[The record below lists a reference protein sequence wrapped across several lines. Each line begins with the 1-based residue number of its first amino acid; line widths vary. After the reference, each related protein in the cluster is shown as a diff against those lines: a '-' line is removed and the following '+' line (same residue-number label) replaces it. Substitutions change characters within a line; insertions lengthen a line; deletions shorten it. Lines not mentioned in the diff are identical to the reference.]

1 MKDHTPWISTIG
13 LRGHSRK
20 YRVSASPS
28 VTGGNS
34 IFVPMNPTPQQP
46 LTQAE
51 QSMSHKARPVS
62 DMSPAEFRKHGYA
75 VIDWIADYLDAP
87 DKWPV
92 LPAVRPGDVRGALP
106 ISPPERGESMEEIL
120 NDFQRLIVPAITHW
134 NHPAFLAYF
143 ANPATAA
150 GVLGETLTAALNVN
164 AMLWRTSPA
173 ATELEEL
180 TLDWLRQMLGLPDG
194 FFGVIGDTASSNTLY
209 ALAAAREM
217 HPELRIRE
225 EGMSGRADL
234 PRVVVYCSEEAHS
247 SVDKALMTLG
257 FGLEALK
264 KIPTDS
270 ALRMDAKALAA
281 AVENDRRAGRV
292 PVAVVATVGTTS
304 TTAIDPV
311 PAIAEI
317 CGRHGLWLHVDA
329 SYGGTAAILPEM
341 RYVLDGCDRADSLVV
356 NPHKWLFT
364 PMDCSALYTRRPD
377 LLKRA
382 FQHIPDYLVVSEGDA
397 VANLM
402 DYGIALGRR
411 FRALKLWFVI
421 RNFGVD
427 GLRSLIREHIRIAR
441 QLGEWIDDDPE
452 LERMAEINFSTV
464 IFRHCPSGMKGR
476 DLDQHNAR
484 LLEKVIADREV
495 YLSHTRVR
503 GSYALRIAIG
513 NIHTTEA
520 HVKRALALVRE
531 AAGSGTRA

>member
-1 MKDHTPWISTIG
+1 MKPIRSLPTTES
-13 LRGHSRK
+13 
-20 YRVSASPS
+20 SA
-28 VTGGNS
+28 
-34 IFVPMNPTPQQP
+34 
-46 LTQAE
+46 TQAGP
-51 QSMSHKARPVS
+51 AA
-62 DMSPAEFRKHGYA
+62 DMSPAEFRKHGHA
-75 VIDWIADYLDAP
+75 VIDWIADYLEAP

-92 LPAVRPGDVRGALP
+92 LPALVPGDVRAALP
-106 ISPPERGESMEEIL
+106 QSPPEHGESMEEIL
-120 NDFQRLIVPAITHW
+120 SDFQRIIVPSTTHW
-134 NHPAFLAYF
+134 NHPAFMAYF
-143 ANPATAA
+143 ANSSTGA
-150 GVLGETLTAALNVN
+150 GVLGEALTAALNVN

-173 ATELEEL
+173 ATELELL
-180 TLDWLRQMLGLPDG
+180 TMDWLRQMLGLPEN
-194 FFGVIGDTASSNTLY
+194 FFGVIADTASSNTLY

-217 HPELRIRE
+217 HPEFRLRE

-234 PRVVVYCSEEAHS
+234 PRMVVYCSEEAHS
-247 SVDKALMTLG
+247 SVDKAVMTLG

-270 ALRMDAKALAA
+270 ALRMDSQALAT
-281 AVENDRRAGRV
+281 EIDHDRRLGRV
-292 PVAVVATVGTTS
+292 PLAVVATVGTTS

-311 PAIAEI
+311 AAIAEI
-317 CGRHGLWLHVDA
+317 CDRQKMWLHVDA

-341 RYVLDGCDRADSLVV
+341 RHVLDGCNRADSLVV

-382 FQHIPDYLVVSEGDA
+382 FQHIPDYLVVNEGDG

-421 RNFGVD
+421 RSFGVE
-427 GLRSLIREHIRIAR
+427 GLQSLIREHIRIAR
-441 QLGEWIDDDPE
+441 QLSEWIDDDPE
-452 LERMAEINFSTV
+452 FERMADVNFSTV
-464 IFRHCPSGMKGR
+464 VFRHCPPGMSGSE
-476 DLDQHNAR
+476 LDDHNAR
-484 LLEKVIADREV
+484 LLQGVLERREV

-520 HVKRALALVRE
+520 HVRTALELIKGTARI
-531 AAGSGTRA
+531 SG